1 MNEKQKYLATILEE
15 NDQLRR
21 KDENNKLE
29 IAKLR
34 KSLEIAIMS
43 MTEVGHTLNE
53 TLNKVKT

>member
-15 NDQLRR
+15 NDRLRR